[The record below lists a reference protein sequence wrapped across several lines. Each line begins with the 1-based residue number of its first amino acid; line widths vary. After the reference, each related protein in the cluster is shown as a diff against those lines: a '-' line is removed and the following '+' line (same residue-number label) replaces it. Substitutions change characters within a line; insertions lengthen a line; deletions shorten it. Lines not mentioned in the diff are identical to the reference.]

1 MARLCPSAAR
11 LSKNAD
17 VPKDLQRQPLVD
29 IVDHC
34 FLRFFGGREA
44 LSHETK
50 VVSTLKYEADE
61 ADKKG
66 LHLLGEEE

>member
-44 LSHETK
+44 LS
-50 VVSTLKYEADE
+50 DE
-61 ADKKG
+61 N
-66 LHLLGEEE
+66 